1 MTYGFLSARRMFSV
15 KVFIFWNMAKIQ
27 RVFLSGHL
35 VNSPILVVSLKC
47 VQLAASGDC
56 KKLMGRRGFLGY
68 LTTVGSAGFGSMQS
82 GVGSLQ
88 RSTAGSRFA
97 P

>member
-1 MTYGFLSARRMFSV
+1 MFFS
-15 KVFIFWNMAKIQ
+15 
-27 RVFLSGHL
+27 SGHL
-35 VNSPILVVSLKC
+35 VNSAMLVVSLEC
-47 VQLAASGDC
+47 VQLTTSGDC
-56 KKLMGRRGFLGY
+56 KKLMEILGFLGY
-68 LTTVGSAGFGSMQS
+68 LTTGGSAGFGNMQS